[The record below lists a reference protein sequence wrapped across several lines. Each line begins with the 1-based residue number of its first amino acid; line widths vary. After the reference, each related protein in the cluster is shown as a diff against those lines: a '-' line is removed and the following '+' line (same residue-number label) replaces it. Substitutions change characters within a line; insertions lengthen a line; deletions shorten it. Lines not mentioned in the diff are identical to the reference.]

1 MAHICC
7 KTNSDAC
14 HTVASL
20 EAAYGSVQQPA
31 DNPVAVQTCRSQSH
45 FLSYMMS
52 SECDATAHDIITTP
66 TEARVILIP
75 QVPHV
80 LTSHCGA
87 SVIVTYSVCV
97 TFPVACIRW
106 VLDE

>member
-31 DNPVAVQTCRSQSH
+31 DNPVTVQTCRSQSH

-66 TEARVILIP
+66 TEARGHTDTTGSPCAYLS
-75 QVPHV
+75 
-80 LTSHCGA
+80 LWYKCHCNVQCMCHISSCLHKVG
-87 SVIVTYSVCV
+87 T
-97 TFPVACIRW
+97 R
-106 VLDE
+106 